1 MKRKMHRDTVAEPT
15 QAPDPWYMTLDAL
28 PGHTIVPPAIQQ
40 ARLYPVEQ
48 AAAQA
53 IVVGYDSRPLNMQ
66 EAPNWQDPSFLAYTE
81 IPDPA
86 MQTGQALQPLNLQDM
101 VPAQIDSTLAEVQY
115 LAGIRMEAGWSGQ

>member
-1 MKRKMHRDTVAEPT
+1 MKRNVHREAAGPPA
-15 QAPDPWYMTLDAL
+15 QAPDPFYLDLDAL
-28 PGHTIVPPAIQQ
+28 PGHTIVPPDIQQ

-53 IVVGYDSRPLNMQ
+53 LAVAFDSRPLNMQ
-66 EAPNWQDPSFLAYTE
+66 EAPNWYDPTFMAYTE

-86 MQTGQALQPLNLQDM
+86 VQTGQALQPLNLQDM

-115 LAGIRMEAGWSGQ
+115 LAGLRMEAGWSGQ

>member
-1 MKRKMHRDTVAEPT
+1 MKANKQRATVTAPSP
-15 QAPDPWYMTLDAL
+15 QPDPFYIDLDAL
-28 PGHTIVPPAIQQ
+28 PGHTVVPPDIQQ

-53 IVVGYDSRPLNMQ
+53 LAVAYDSRPLNMQ
-66 EAPNWQDPSFLAYTE
+66 EAPNWRDPTFTAYTE

-86 MQTGQALQPLNLQDM
+86 VQTQHALQPLNLQDM